1 MNINKSLEKSI
12 INMETECPEDFKKL
26 DWTSLSSFKHLSE
39 DFIAKYIH
47 LVNISVICT
56 HQNLSE
62 SFLRAFD
69 KKINFKVIS
78 ITQVNH
84 VSIDFLCDYR
94 DNLNWDIILIN
105 KQYLKQKN
113 ILSYKYKYFLHFF
126 EEISNKTR
134 IHDDHIITLSN
145 ILINKSNQIVESS
158 WKTQECIF

>member
-1 MNINKSLEKSI
+1 MNVNKTLEFAI
-12 INMETECPEDFKKL
+12 MNMETEFPNDFKKL

-56 HQNLSE
+56 HQHLSE

-84 VSIDFLCDYR
+84 LSIDFMCDYR
-94 DNLNWDIILIN
+94 DKLNWDIILIN
-105 KQYLKQKN
+105 KQYLKNKN
-113 ILSYKYKYFLHFF
+113 ILSYKYKYFLDIFNDIF
-126 EEISNKTR
+126 NKTK
-134 IHDDHIITLSN
+134 ISDDQIIILSN
-145 ILINKSNQIVESS
+145 NLINKQNSLQESS
-158 WKTQECIF
+158 YRTQECAF